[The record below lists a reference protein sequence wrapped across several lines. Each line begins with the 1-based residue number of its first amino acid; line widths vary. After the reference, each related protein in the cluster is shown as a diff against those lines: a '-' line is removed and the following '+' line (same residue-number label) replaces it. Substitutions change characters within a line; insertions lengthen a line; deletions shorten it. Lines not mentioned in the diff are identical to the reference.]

1 MNNQT
6 KQETEQTQGDSKV
19 VDKKTLFWN
28 RVQLILIFVVFIAP
42 IAGAFL
48 YKPTGFINYGDIY
61 TPARPVAN
69 LVMQGEGSRV
79 ELDSLRRQWI
89 LLVRADGNCS
99 KACEDNI
106 LKIRQLRFMQNND
119 MVRIRTLFMHTNLP
133 AERFAD
139 LDAKYQP
146 IETYQVE
153 QNDFRQ
159 WGEILKLDNA
169 PIEAEVDRIYMIDPA
184 GNLMMSYPASAE
196 PAKIN
201 KDIRRLLKT
210 SQIG

>member
-1 MNNQT
+1 MNDQT
-6 KQETEQTQGDSKV
+6 NKSTDAPIV

-28 RVQLILIFVVFIAP
+28 RVQLILILVVFTAP
-42 IAGAFL
+42 IAGAFF
-48 YKPTGFINYGDIY
+48 YKPSGYTNYGDLY
-61 TPARPVAN
+61 SPARPVTN
-69 LVMQGEGSRV
+69 VVMQGEGGQV
-79 ELDSLRRQWI
+79 ELDSFRRQWL
-89 LLVRADGNCS
+89 LLVRADKQCS
-99 KACEDNI
+99 AACEENI

-119 MVRIRTLFMHTNLP
+119 MVRIRTVFMHAGLP
-133 AERFAD
+133 TGVASD

-153 QNDFRQ
+153 ADAFHA
-159 WGEILKLDNA
+159 WGKVLKLDNA
-169 PIEAEVDRIYMIDPA
+169 PKEADVDRIYMIDPA

-196 PAKIN
+196 PQQIN

>member
-1 MNNQT
+1 MSDQT
-6 KQETEQTQGDSKV
+6 NSKHTEQDKMV

-28 RVQLILIFVVFIAP
+28 RVQLILIFVVFVAP

-48 YKPTGFINYGDIY
+48 YKPSGFTNYGDIY
-61 TPARPVAN
+61 TPVRPVEN
-69 LVMQGEGSRV
+69 LTMNADGKPV
-79 ELDSLRRQWI
+79 EFDSFRRQWV
-89 LLVRADGNCS
+89 LLVRADGQCS
-99 KACEDNI
+99 SACEENI

-119 MVRIRTLFMHTNLP
+119 MVRIRTVFMHTNLSD
-133 AERFAD
+133 AVAKD

-153 QNDFRQ
+153 ADAFQE
-159 WGEILKLDNA
+159 WGKVLKLENA
-169 PIEAEVDRIYMIDPA
+169 PIEAELDRIYMIDPA
-184 GNLMMSYPASAE
+184 GNLMMSYPAGAE
-196 PAKIN
+196 PAQIN